1 MNGPEFPGYD
11 ANHFGD
17 EYMTTVRFSEQET
30 QFDLPPVDVI
40 FGRTPEMQVIR
51 RKLEMV
57 AKTNVAVLV
66 QGESGTG
73 KELIARL
80 IHGTSERTFGE
91 LVKVSCPAIPAGLI
105 ETELFGYEK
114 GAFTGA
120 SSTKRGRLEQAHGG
134 TLFLDEVGS
143 LDIGV
148 QSKLL
153 QVLQDGSFMR
163 VGGHDTRTIQTRVV
177 SVANRDLRDQVADGT
192 FRLDFLYRINAVT
205 IQLPPLRQRTEDLAQ
220 LVDYLIS
227 HHAQMFRVTP
237 APLSR
242 NALRL
247 MQKYDWPG
255 NIRQLDNLIRSYV
268 LMGSEDTLI
277 SELVEEKKTSTSAV
291 ADVDVTEPISLKVI
305 TKKATHDLERQIIL
319 KVLKANNWNRQKTA
333 KWLKISYRSLL
344 YKLNEVS
351 AEDSTV
357 LGGGTVRSKTH
368 SRTGLASANEP
379 TNLIQ

>member
-1 MNGPEFPGYD
+1 
-11 ANHFGD
+11 
-17 EYMTTVRFSEQET
+17 MTNLRFSDHESLL
-30 QFDLPPVDVI
+30 DLPPLDVI
-40 FGRTPEMQVIR
+40 FGSTPEMQVIR

-57 AKTNVAVLV
+57 SRTNVAVLI

-73 KELIARL
+73 KELCARL
-80 IHGTSERTFGE
+80 IHGTSDRPGGE
-91 LVKVSCPAIPAGLI
+91 LVKVSCPAIPQGLI

-120 SSTKRGRLEQAHGG
+120 HSTKRGRLEQAHGG

-143 LDIGV
+143 LDIDV

-163 VGGHDTRTIQTRVV
+163 VGGHETRTIQTRIV
-177 SVANRDLRDQVADGT
+177 SIANRDLREQVAEGT

-205 IQLPPLRQRTEDLAQ
+205 IQMPPLRRRTEDLPQ
-220 LVDYLIS
+220 LVDYLIGV
-227 HHAQMFRVTP
+227 HARIFRVNP
-237 APLSR
+237 APISR
-242 NALRL
+242 NVLRL
-247 MQKYDWPG
+247 MQRYDWPG

-268 LMGSEDTLI
+268 LMGSEDALV
-277 SELVEEKKTSTSAV
+277 SELVEEERPASRTM
-291 ADVDVTEPISLKVI
+291 ADVDVSQPISLKLV
-305 TKKATHDLERQIIL
+305 TKKATLELERQIIL

-344 YKLNEVS
+344 YKLNDVS
-351 AEDSTV
+351 AANGLE
-357 LGGGTVRSKTH
+357 LKGGPVRAKNAA
-368 SRTGLASANEP
+368 RTSVSAANEP

>member
-1 MNGPEFPGYD
+1 
-11 ANHFGD
+11 
-17 EYMTTVRFSEQET
+17 MTTVRFSDHET
-30 QFDLPPVDVI
+30 QMDLPPVDII

-51 RKLEMV
+51 RKMEMV

-80 IHGTSERTFGE
+80 IHGTSERTVGE
-91 LVKVSCPAIPAGLI
+91 LVKVSCPAIPQGLI

-120 SSTKRGRLEQAHGG
+120 HSTKRGRLEQAHGG

-143 LDIGV
+143 LEVSV

-163 VGGHDTRTIQTRVV
+163 VGGHETRTIQTRVV
-177 SVANRDLRDQVADGT
+177 SVANRDLRDQVADGS

-205 IQLPPLRQRTEDLAQ
+205 IQLPPLRQRVEDIPQ
-220 LVDYLIS
+220 LVNYLVS
-227 HHAQMFRVTP
+227 HHALIFRVNP

-242 NALRL
+242 NAVRL

-255 NIRQLDNLIRSYV
+255 NVRQLDNLIRSYV
-268 LMGSEDTLI
+268 LMGSEDALI
-277 SELVEEKKTSTSAV
+277 SELVEEKKPATTDV
-291 ADVDVTEPISLKVI
+291 ANVDVSEPISLKLV
-305 TKKATHDLERQIIL
+305 TRKATRDLERQIIL

-344 YKLNEVS
+344 YKLNEVE
-351 AEDSTV
+351 AEDAA
-357 LGGGTVRSKTH
+357 LLNGGTVRTKAH
-368 SRTGLASANEP
+368 RTDLSGGESS
-379 TNLIQ
+379 NLIQ

>member
-1 MNGPEFPGYD
+1 
-11 ANHFGD
+11 
-17 EYMTTVRFSEQET
+17 MTATVRFSDHET
-30 QFDLPPVDVI
+30 QVDLPPVDVF
-40 FGRTPEMQVIR
+40 FGRTSEMQLIR

-57 AKTNVAVLV
+57 AKTNVPVLV

-73 KELIARL
+73 KELCARL
-80 IHGTSERTFGE
+80 IHGTSERLTGD
-91 LVKVSCPAIPAGLI
+91 LVKVSCPAIPQGLI

-120 SSTKRGRLEQAHGG
+120 HSTKRGRLEQAHGG

-163 VGGHDTRTIQTRVV
+163 VGGHETRTIQTRIV

-205 IQLPPLRQRTEDLAQ
+205 IQLPSLRQRTDDIPQ
-220 LVDYLIS
+220 LVDHLTD
-227 HHAQMFRVTP
+227 HHARLFHVNP
-237 APLSR
+237 VPLSR
-242 NALRL
+242 NAIRL

-268 LMGSEDTLI
+268 LMGSEESLI
-277 SELVEEKKTSTSAV
+277 AELVEEHKPATTAT
-291 ADVDVTEPISLKVI
+291 ADVDVSQPISLKVV
-305 TKKATHDLERQIIL
+305 TRQATHELERQIIL

-344 YKLNEVS
+344 YKLNDVGVENAV
-351 AEDSTV
+351 EMN
-357 LGGGTVRSKTH
+357 GGATRTTKT
-368 SRTGLASANEP
+368 RTSLSSSPSEP

>member
-1 MNGPEFPGYD
+1 
-11 ANHFGD
+11 
-17 EYMTTVRFSEQET
+17 
-30 QFDLPPVDVI
+30 VDI
-40 FGRTPEMQVIR
+40 FFGRTAEMQVIR
-51 RKLEMV
+51 RKLEMIS
-57 AKTNVAVLV
+57 KTNVSVLV

-73 KELIARL
+73 KELCARL
-80 IHGTSERTFGE
+80 IHGTSERTVGE
-91 LVKVSCPAIPAGLI
+91 LVKVSCPAIPQGLI

-120 SSTKRGRLEQAHGG
+120 HSTKRGRLEQAHGG

-163 VGGHDTRTIQTRVV
+163 VGGHETRTIQTRVV
-177 SVANRDLRDQVADGT
+177 SVANRDLREQVADGS

-205 IQLPPLRQRTEDLAQ
+205 IQLPPLRRRPEDIPQ
-220 LVDYLIS
+220 LVDYLIR
-227 HHAQMFRVTP
+227 HHSLIFRAIP
-237 APLSR
+237 PPLSR
-242 NALRL
+242 NAIRL

-268 LMGSEDTLI
+268 LMGSEEALI
-277 SELVEEKKTSTSAV
+277 AELVDDVKAPSTAM
-291 ADVDVTEPISLKVI
+291 ADVDVSEPISLKGV
-305 TKKATHDLERQIIL
+305 TRKATHELERQIIL
-319 KVLKANNWNRQKTA
+319 KVLKAHNWNRQKTA

-344 YKLNEVS
+344 YKLNEVGAENAALLSGGS
-351 AEDSTV
+351 A
-357 LGGGTVRSKTH
+357 RAKAH
-368 SRTGLASANEP
+368 SRSGMSPASET